1 MSVRP
6 RTAAVLGDEEVARFE
21 RDGVVVFDEPVPAD
35 LVDAVAADAD
45 ALLTDA
51 FDPGPRA
58 DVGGVVYERHPGEQN
73 PDYHWQRVRNAWKIS
88 EPVRR
93 LALLP
98 SILAAVEQLFGRTVL
113 PFQTLNFPVG
123 TEQPC
128 HHDSIAFQSDPPGFM
143 CGVWVA
149 LEDMDMDN
157 GPLLYYP
164 GSHSLPTPTW
174 DHIDRVTGREVR
186 REDFDAYEPYVA
198 ERGRQYGEYTEA
210 LIEQH
215 GLEPAYGT
223 IGKGQAL
230 LWHADLLHGGSVQ
243 RDKRR
248 TRKSQVTHYFFEG
261 CRVYTPMRND
271 GDHIFWDYPTWIRDP
286 VPEEFSTAALLEA
299 VDRHVPDG
307 ATVVMAG
314 AVTDPSLDA
323 AGARV
328 RRFPRAEAAAPL
340 WALESQREAVERLEA
355 LRAAGASYIVFPAAE
370 LGYLENEMPELQGHI
385 EERYT
390 SVLRDGA
397 VGAIYA
403 LDE

>member
-1 MSVRP
+1 VSVRT
-6 RTAAVLGDEEVARFE
+6 RTPAVLGDQEVARFE
-21 RDGVVVFDEPVPAD
+21 RDGLVVFDQPVPME
-35 LVDAVAADAD
+35 LVDAVAAGAD
-45 ALLTDA
+45 ALLRDA
-51 FDPGPRA
+51 FDPGPRV

-73 PDYHWQRVRNAWKIS
+73 PDYHWQRVRNAWKINDD
-88 EPVRR
+88 VRKM
-93 LALLP
+93 ALLP
-98 SILAAVEQLFGRTVL
+98 NVLAAVEQLFGRTVM

-157 GPLLYYP
+157 GPLVYYP
-164 GSHSLPTPTW
+164 GSHKLPTPTW
-174 DHIDRVTGREVR
+174 EHINSVTGREVSR
-186 REDFDAYEPYVA
+186 AAFDSYEAYIE
-198 ERGRQYGEYTEA
+198 ERSRQYGQYVDA

-215 GLEPAYGT
+215 ALEPAYGT
-223 IGKGQAL
+223 IRKGQSL
-230 LWHADLLHGGSVQ
+230 LWHADLLHGGSPQ

-261 CRVYTPMRND
+261 CRVYTPMRNE

-299 VDRHVPDG
+299 VDRHVPAG
-307 ATVVMAG
+307 ATVVIAG
-314 AVTDPSLDA
+314 AVTDARLDA

-328 RRFPRAEAAAPL
+328 KRFPRADQAQPL
-340 WALESQREAVERLEA
+340 WALPSQPEAVEQLEA
-355 LRAAGASYIVFPAAE
+355 LRAAGARYLVLPAAE
-370 LGYLENEMPELQGHI
+370 LGYLENEMPQLQEHI
-385 EERYT
+385 EDRYS

-403 LDE
+403 LD